1 MDGGEETSTA
11 ERGLKKG
18 PWTTTED
25 AILTEYVR
33 KRGEGNWNA
42 VQKNSG
48 LLRCGKSCRL
58 RWANHLRPNLRKGSF
73 SPDEEKIIIEL
84 HAKLGNKWARMASQ
98 LPGRTDNEIKNYWNT
113 RMKRRQRAG
122 LPLYPHEIQHLGIG
136 NDDEFEFNSFQLPN
150 QDYPNHQNLI
160 QYTNSS
166 NTSSSSSSFSSSSSQ
181 PPKELCLDPLIST
194 NPGLNQIPNMFS
206 LYNNSFENDNNQ
218 FGFSLPL
225 SSSSSS
231 NELCKP
237 DQLLELMSENLDT
250 NVTSKKDI
258 DGMSLMG
265 DHETIPSYFSLG
277 LDNTVLELPSNQT
290 PTQSGTSNI
299 MLDNNVHLD
308 SPAGNSGLL
317 DALLEESRALSRG
330 GIFKDA
336 RVSSSGLCE
345 NHKRVEKDS
354 ENRLMGHFSS
364 SHQSSFEANSNL
376 YEKHNEPTMLKAT
389 VDDDDDYILKSL
401 LNSFPSTTPLP
412 DWYQTTEIQKEA
424 SPSGILIGHHQRNSR
439 VEPHKPPPSSSV
451 DPMSSLGSSYWG
463 NMPGIY

>member
-1 MDGGEETSTA
+1 MDGGGETSTA
-11 ERGLKKG
+11 AKEARGLKKG

-113 RMKRRQRAG
+113 RTKRRQRAG
-122 LPLYPHEIQHLGIG
+122 LPLYPHEIQHRGIG
-136 NDDEFEFNSFQLPN
+136 NDDEFEFSSFQFPN
-150 QDYPNHQNLI
+150 QDHPNHQNLI

-166 NTSSSSSSFSSSSSQ
+166 NNSSSSSSFSSSSSQ
-181 PPKELCLDPLIST
+181 PPKELCLNPLIST

-206 LYNNSFENDNNQ
+206 PYNNSFENDNNQ
-218 FGFSLPL
+218 FGFSLPF

-231 NELCKP
+231 NELCNP

-250 NVTSKKDI
+250 NVISKKDI
-258 DGMSLMG
+258 DATSLIR

-277 LDNTVLELPSNQT
+277 LDTTVLELPSNQT
-290 PTQSGTSNI
+290 PTQSCTSNI

-330 GIFKDA
+330 GIFRDA

-345 NHKRVEKDS
+345 DQDKRVKMDF
-354 ENRLMGHFSS
+354 ENRLIDHLSS
-364 SHQSSFEANSNL
+364 SHQSSF
-376 YEKHNEPTMLKAT
+376 
-389 VDDDDDYILKSL
+389 DDRDPKGGL
-401 LNSFPSTTPLP
+401 
-412 DWYQTTEIQKEA
+412 TEWNIDRT
-424 SPSGILIGHHQRNSR
+424 PSG
-439 VEPHKPPPSSSV
+439 
-451 DPMSSLGSSYWG
+451 
-463 NMPGIY
+463 